1 MGLGLGVVVGVYVWM
16 GVTTARS
23 IGRCWNAVFQAAGA
37 TNAVAGDLLALFGF
51 EDAEVVVA
59 RSRLS

>member
-1 MGLGLGVVVGVYVWM
+1 MVGGVGVGVDLGAWM

-23 IGRCWNAVFQAAGA
+23 IGRCSNAVFQAAGA
-37 TNAVAGDLLALFGF
+37 THTVDGDSSAFFLFEGADDVA
-51 EDAEVVVA
+51 A